1 MIYHTFK
8 WSRGKVSMSH
18 THIGTEKSL
27 EAAAAREREMREES
41 VLSRERWGSSPLHRV
56 LTHLRGR
63 GPG

>member
-1 MIYHTFK
+1 
-8 WSRGKVSMSH
+8 MSH